1 MTNQNQKRGRA
12 ICLFLVIINLT
23 KSKKIMLSWEVIM
36 NGGIKKA
43 KRYLPLYL
51 MFLPGGLY
59 LLINN
64 YIPMAGIVVAF
75 KQYNVRDGL
84 FGSSWIGLKNFKFLF
99 ATPDA
104 FIITRNTI
112 LYNLVFIVLNTVL
125 GIIFAMFICDA
136 INKKLKKMYQS
147 AILFPYL
154 MSAVILGYIVFAYC
168 SQSNGILNNTI
179 LPALGID
186 PVSWYSDARVWPVI
200 LIFVNTWKGVGY
212 GCLIYISAINGIDPS
227 LYEAASLD
235 GATKWQQ
242 IKAITLPSLVPTII
256 TLTLMSI
263 GRIFYSDF
271 GLFYQVPRNSGA
283 VYATTNV
290 IDTYVYRGLMEQS
303 NIGMSA
309 AAGFYQSIIGFVL
322 VIVANWVVRKISE
335 ENALF

>member
-1 MTNQNQKRGRA
+1 M
-12 ICLFLVIINLT
+12 
-23 KSKKIMLSWEVIM
+23 SKASKF
-36 NGGIKKA
+36 

-51 MFLPGGLY
+51 MFLPGALY

-64 YIPMAGIVVAF
+64 YIPMGGLIVAF
-75 KQYNVRDGL
+75 KQYNVRNGL
-84 FGSSWIGLKNFKFLF
+84 FGSKWIGLKNFKFLF

-104 FIITRNTI
+104 FVITRNTI
-112 LYNLVFIVLNTVL
+112 LYNVVFIIINTVL
-125 GIIFAMFICDA
+125 GIVFAIFICDA
-136 INKKLKKMYQS
+136 LSKRMKKIYQS

-168 SQSNGILNNTI
+168 SQSNGILNKSI
-179 LPALGID
+179 LPALGMN
-186 PVSWYSDARVWPVI
+186 PVNWYSEGKYWPFI
-200 LIFVNTWKGVGY
+200 LTFVNTWKGVGY
-212 GCLIYISAINGIDPS
+212 GCLIYISAINGIDQG
-227 LYEAASLD
+227 LFEAASLD
-235 GATKWQQ
+235 GATKLQQ
-242 IKAITLPSLVPTII
+242 IRHITLPELVPTII

-283 VYATTNV
+283 IYSATNV

-309 AAGFYQSIIGFVL
+309 AAGFYQSIVGFILVL
-322 VIVANWVVRKISE
+322 AANLVVRKLSK